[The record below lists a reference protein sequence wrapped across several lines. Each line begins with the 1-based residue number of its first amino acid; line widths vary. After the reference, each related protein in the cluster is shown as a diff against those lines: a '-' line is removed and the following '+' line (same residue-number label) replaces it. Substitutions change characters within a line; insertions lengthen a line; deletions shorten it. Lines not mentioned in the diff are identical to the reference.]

1 MTKKTD
7 FAILFIDDKI
17 LDDMNATT
25 AISKAFLAGR
35 VLSIKTAF
43 RDFGI
48 TNLPREV
55 SRLIEKRFDVR
66 VAKVRRT
73 GKTRYGVPATWF
85 EYRLP
90 RTDYNLPGIEKMRE
104 YIAKNDTVISSNDS
118 TFKDQNQ
125 LGLYD

>member
-1 MTKKTD
+1 
-7 FAILFIDDKI
+7 
-17 LDDMNATT
+17 MNATV
-25 AISKAFLAGR
+25 AISKAFLDGR

-55 SRLIEKRFDVR
+55 SRLIEKRFGVQVTR
-66 VAKVRRT
+66 VPRS
-73 GKTRYGVPATWF
+73 GKTRYGIHARWF

-90 RTDYNLPGIEKMRE
+90 KTEYNKEGIAKMRE
-104 YIAKNDTVISSNDS
+104 YVNKHYTEQQKPPPES
-118 TFKDQNQ
+118 FKDRNQ

>member
-1 MTKKTD
+1 
-7 FAILFIDDKI
+7 
-17 LDDMNATT
+17 MNATA
-25 AISKAFLAGR
+25 AISKAFLDGR

-55 SRLIEKRFDVR
+55 SRLIEKRFGV
-66 VAKVRRT
+66 VVSKVPRT
-73 GKTRYGVPATWF
+73 GKTRYGIHARWF

-90 RTDYNLPGIEKMRE
+90 KTLYNKDGIEKMQE
-104 YIAKNDTVISSNDS
+104 YVNKHYDIQQKQPPEK
-118 TFKDQNQ
+118 FKDKNQ

>member
-1 MTKKTD
+1 
-7 FAILFIDDKI
+7 
-17 LDDMNATT
+17 MNAT
-25 AISKAFLAGR
+25 AALSKAFLNGR

-55 SRLIEKRFDVR
+55 SRLIEQRFGVELSR
-66 VAKVRRT
+66 VPRK
-73 GKTRYGVPATWF
+73 GKSRYGVPVRWL

-90 RTDYNLPGIEKMRE
+90 KTPYNQEGIAKMRE
-104 YIAKNDTVISSNDS
+104 YVNKHDETPKKQPPES
-118 TFKDQNQ
+118 FKDINQ